1 MENLSK
7 VQKITIITIAII
19 MLVVIVYYFMH
30 KTKEYDSLDINEMVQ
45 SENNEV
51 EEAKEE
57 QVLIV
62 VHITGEVKKEG
73 VVSILE
79 GARITDVIDKARR
92 SNRKSRFIK
101 SKFSIY
107 SRRCRQNIYSEC
119 SR

>member
-7 VQKITIITIAII
+7 GQKITIITIAVI
-19 MLVVIVYYFMH
+19 MIAVVVYYFMH

-51 EEAKEE
+51 VEEAKEEEE

-79 GARITDVIDKARR
+79 GARITDVINKARR
-92 SNRKSRFIK
+92 SNRNSRFIK

-107 SRRCRQNIYSEC
+107 SKGCR
-119 SR
+119 